1 MRRLLW
7 TVTVNL
13 GLATALVGCGS
24 ADGADP
30 SADAGPDPA
39 PVPIEG
45 VSLVFYDEAGAAA
58 PPGEGGLVPW
68 MWGQQGG
75 SMIRPALLLEAG
87 IDLPPGEL
95 EVLIAHE
102 PLPGAE
108 SSFGVDVTL
117 GGVPFISTVEV
128 EPDGRLR
135 IGPFDDQLAWEAL
148 DDTRHLFRMTVEG
161 TSIEVERALLLEDH
175 RERENPFADD
185 PCKPFSPGLGVDGG
199 CIYADLPVVARVV
212 AREDPPASNPPDACF
227 GTVALRLDLSVVDA
241 GALACLASREWG
253 LENLQNGGYF
263 DDAESSAQ
271 GPPACA
277 DAWGLEVDAEVPAV
291 ATLQIEGT
299 CGPFSGVVLA
309 LPEDRAP
316 CACAAP

>member
-7 TVTVNL
+7 TLTANLCFSTVL
-13 GLATALVGCGS
+13 FGCGGG
-24 ADGADP
+24 DDADP

-39 PVPIEG
+39 PVPVEG
-45 VSLVFYDEAGAAA
+45 VSLVFYDEAGAVA
-58 PPGEGGLVPW
+58 PPGDDGLVPW

-75 SMIRPALLLEAG
+75 SMIRPALVLEAG
-87 IDLPPGEL
+87 TALPPGEL

-108 SSFGVDVTL
+108 SSFGVDATL
-117 GGVPFISTVEV
+117 GGVPFIGTVEV

-135 IGPFDDQLAWEAL
+135 IGPFDDQLSWEAL

-161 TSIEVERALLLEDH
+161 TSIAVERALVLEDH
-175 RERENPFADD
+175 RQRENPFADD

-199 CIYADLPVVARVV
+199 CIYADLPVIARIVARD
-212 AREDPPASNPPDACF
+212 DPPASIPPDACL

-241 GALACLASREWG
+241 GALACLASRELG
-253 LENLQNGGYF
+253 LENLQNGSYF
-263 DDAESSAQ
+263 DDAEPSPPGA
-271 GPPACA
+271 PACA
-277 DAWGLEVDAEVPAV
+277 DAWGLVVDAEVPAT
-291 ATLQIEGT
+291 ATLQIEGA
-299 CGPFSGVVLA
+299 CSPFSGVVLT
-309 LPEDRAP
+309 LPEEQAP